1 MKFLRIYRTHRQ
13 HEQRVPLTN
22 NLSIGSAAEMDV
34 CLHDSYVSPAHA
46 KVLEDE
52 EGKFWLID
60 TDSENGIRNRFGSS
74 LGDRIQLVA
83 GEKFELGEHI
93 FEVIDTAQSIPSTP
107 SLPPSLKRAMPVAL
121 AAYFLLVVNNVLV
134 EYLYGFEEFSVS
146 NSFHSGALEY
156 LWILGVAGV
165 GYSVGVLLRGKGYF
179 WQLLALGAGVM
190 LLMEVGAY
198 LLAWLS
204 YNVGGSI
211 VLVMIGFLAKVL
223 LLVLTLYAALTWVT
237 HWTFAKRALACNVL
251 LLAICFDTYIHV
263 MEDATN
269 AESSA
274 VYNELLL
281 SETLRF
287 APIQNV
293 EEFRS
298 SVGDLFIEAEDE
310 SKEGES
316 EEDESGEDD

>member
-1 MKFLRIYRTHRQ
+1 MKLLRIYRTHRQ
-13 HEQRVPLTN
+13 HEQRVPLAN
-22 NLSIGSAAEMDV
+22 NLSIGSAPEMDV

-52 EGKFWLID
+52 EGRFWLLD

-93 FEVIDTAQSIPSTP
+93 FEVIDNTQATPSTP
-107 SLPPSLKRAMPVAL
+107 SLPPSLKRAMPIAL
-121 AAYFLLVVNNVLV
+121 AAYFLLIVNSVFI
-134 EYLYGFEEFSVS
+134 EYLYGFEEFSIS

-165 GYSVGVLLRGKGYF
+165 GYAIGVLLRGKGYF
-179 WQLLALGAGVM
+179 WQVLALVAGVM

-211 VLVMIGFLAKVL
+211 FLVMIGFIAKVL
-223 LLVLTLYAALTWVT
+223 LLVLSLYGALSWVT
-237 HWTFAKRALACNVL
+237 HWTFVKRALACNVL

-263 MEDATN
+263 TEDAAD
-269 AESSA
+269 AESLA

-287 APIQNV
+287 APVQDV
-293 EEFRS
+293 EDFRAA
-298 SVGDLFIEAEDE
+298 VGDLFIEAEGDSSDDE
-310 SKEGES
+310 SQG
-316 EEDESGEDD
+316 DESQGDD